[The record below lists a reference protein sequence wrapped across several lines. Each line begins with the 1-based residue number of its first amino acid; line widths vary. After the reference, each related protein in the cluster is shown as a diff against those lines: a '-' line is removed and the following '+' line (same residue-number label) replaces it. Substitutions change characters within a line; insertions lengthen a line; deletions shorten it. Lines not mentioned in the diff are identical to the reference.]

1 MLGIAKWVNE
11 QKQVYA
17 GKRSG
22 KVLREDQ
29 VRRLEEIG
37 MEWGRRKVDE
47 QIQKGKNQD
56 DQNKMARDAGV
67 IMEVLG
73 NRNYKEAV

>member
-1 MLGIAKWVNE
+1 MWLAKWVNE

-29 VRRLEEIG
+29 VRRLEKIG
-37 MEWGRRKVDE
+37 MEWGRRKVEDRNQENRELDE
-47 QIQKGKNQD
+47 VQPEK
-56 DQNKMARDAGV
+56 
-67 IMEVLG
+67 
-73 NRNYKEAV
+73 RNEGSAQRNIA